1 MKSIKSKALFL
12 GLSLFAFS
20 AIHAQ
25 DTTNTPKPD
34 TTNAPKPDTTRPDT
48 TKAPGATTLV
58 NFNRSD
64 KGSATFSAASFVMI
78 NDNKL
83 AAKLEA
89 NDDKRVS

>member
-1 MKSIKSKALFL
+1 MKSIKSKALFV
-12 GLSLFAFS
+12 GLSLFAFT

-34 TTNAPKPDTTRPDT
+34 TTKAPKPDTTKT
-48 TKAPGATTLV
+48 SGATSMLNV
-58 NFNRSD
+58 KKSD
-64 KGSATFSAASFVMI
+64 NASATFSAASFVMI

>member
-12 GLSLFAFS
+12 GLSLFAFT

-34 TTNAPKPDTTRPDT
+34 TTQSPRPDT
-48 TKAPGATTLV
+48 TKRDTTKANLTMV
-58 NFNRSD
+58 KHNVSN
-64 KGSATFSAASFVMI
+64 TFSATSFVMI

-89 NDDKRVS
+89 NDDKRIV

>member
-34 TTNAPKPDTTRPDT
+34 TTKPPKPDTT
-48 TKAPGATTLV
+48 KNVSV
-58 NFNRSD
+58 NMVKHNASN
-64 KGSATFSAASFVMI
+64 TFSATSFVII

-89 NDDKRVS
+89 NDDKRIS

>member
-1 MKSIKSKALFL
+1 MKSIKSKALFV
-12 GLSLFAFS
+12 GLSLFAFT

-34 TTNAPKPDTTRPDT
+34 TTKAPKPDTTKT
-48 TKAPGATTLV
+48 SGATSMLNV
-58 NFNRSD
+58 NKSD
-64 KGSATFSAASFVMI
+64 NASATFSAASFVMI

>member
-34 TTNAPKPDTTRPDT
+34 TTKPPKPDTT
-48 TKAPGATTLV
+48 KNVSVSMVKHNA
-58 NFNRSD
+58 FN
-64 KGSATFSAASFVMI
+64 TFSATSFVII

-89 NDDKRVS
+89 NDDKRIS

>member
-34 TTNAPKPDTTRPDT
+34 TTKPPKPDTT
-48 TKAPGATTLV
+48 KNVSVSMVKHNA
-58 NFNRSD
+58 FN
-64 KGSATFSAASFVMI
+64 TFSATSLVII

-89 NDDKRVS
+89 NDDKRIS

>member
-34 TTNAPKPDTTRPDT
+34 TTTAPKPDTTK
-48 TKAPGATTLV
+48 KASV
-58 NFNRSD
+58 IVIKSN
-64 KGSATFSAASFVMI
+64 AANAFAFTSFVMI

-89 NDDKRVS
+89 NDDKRIS